1 MKQVPIS
8 ISHTDVPASRILAMS
23 WKTLFYFLP
32 MFYEWHPKGTRAPL
46 LWAPESESAINWCPY
61 LAAVGALAEVRE
73 CPLSH
78 SASMPAT
85 GRSVSSLKS
94 MPNAFAM
101 FWIQLHKLWT
111 GMEAV
116 LALRMLQQHMIL
128 LHKVPPIC
136 PGRFSTLA
144 FLWSTLKLTEI

>member
-8 ISHTDVPASRILAMS
+8 ISHRDVPASRILAIS
-23 WKTLFYFLP
+23 WKALFYFLP
-32 MFYEWHPKGTRAPL
+32 MFHDWHPKGTLAL
-46 LWAPESESAINWCPY
+46 LWAPESAIKWCPY
-61 LAAVGALAEVRE
+61 LAAIGSLAEVRE

-78 SASMPAT
+78 LMSLPAT
-85 GRSVSSLKS
+85 VRSVSSLKF
-94 MPNAFAM
+94 MPNAFTM

-111 GMEAV
+111 GMEAL

-144 FLWSTLKLTEI
+144 FLWSAFKLTEI

>member
-23 WKTLFYFLP
+23 WKGPFYFLP
-32 MFYEWHPKGTRAPL
+32 MFHDWHPEGKLSLL
-46 LWAPESESAINWCPY
+46 LWAPESAIEWCPY
-61 LAAVGALAEVRE
+61 LAAVGSLAEVRE

-78 SASMPAT
+78 LMSLPAT
-85 GRSVSSLKS
+85 VRSVSSLKF
-94 MPNAFAM
+94 MPNAFTM

-111 GMEAV
+111 GMEAL

-136 PGRFSTLA
+136 PKQIFHTC
-144 FLWSTLKLTEI
+144 FPLKHF